1 MMVTFL
7 AALLIGAAV
16 LLLGWMFLEGH
27 LNRVLTLDLEF
38 ADLPDPFIGK
48 HLFFIS
54 DIHRRRISESWLNA
68 LKKSM
73 DYVVIGGDLTEK
85 GVPLK
90 RVEANLRLLTS
101 CAPVFFVWGNH
112 DREAKTQQIKTLLD
126 QYAVTVIENATYIID
141 EQGYSLNFCGI
152 DDLLAGQPDLEQV
165 LNSRRSNAPTVLF
178 SHNPDIKHEL
188 NGKMK
193 IDYVISGHTH
203 SGQIN
208 FFGFT
213 LKEKAGVKKL
223 PFGTLIISSGY
234 GTTKIPL
241 RLGAK
246 PDVLLLTLQRNRL

>member
-1 MMVTFL
+1 MVPFL
-7 AALLIGAAV
+7 AALLIGSTV
-16 LLLGWMFLEGH
+16 LLFAWMFLEGH
-27 LNRVLTLDLEF
+27 LNRVVTLDLEF

-48 HLFFIS
+48 HVFFIS
-54 DIHRRRISESWLNA
+54 DIHRRHIAESWLNS
-68 LKKSM
+68 LKESM

-90 RVEANLRLLTS
+90 RVEANLRLLTA

-112 DREAKTQQIKTLLD
+112 DREAKAQQIKALLD
-126 QYAVTVIENATYIID
+126 QYAVTIIENTAYVID

-152 DDLLAGQPDLEQV
+152 DDLLTGQPDLERT
-165 LNSRRSNAPTVLF
+165 LNSCRANAPIVLF
-178 SHNPDIKHEL
+178 SHNPDIKYEL
-188 NGKMK
+188 NKKMK

-208 FFGFT
+208 LFGFT

-246 PDVLLLTLQRNRL
+246 PDVLLLTLQRKRL